1 MTAGASAM
9 APLPLARVA
18 GYLLGIAGLAFCIA
32 LLWLGMR
39 AVMDLGGFCAS
50 GGPYEI
56 AVECPDAVIATTPLS
71 ILGGFLAAGL
81 IIWGAAG
88 LPGAWMSLV
97 FLAWPA
103 LFLSLGWNFLEYGFF
118 PPEGGW
124 VWSWL
129 FCGVLFVLMGAVP
142 LVIGIAAFRAEGGG
156 GRAYASGRVV
166 VRPRPSPPEVVSP
179 PVVNRAATPSAAPV
193 MRGGRCAG
201 GPARAAGRDAPAG
214 RPHDSRVRDRQ
225 GSDPG
230 RSGGRRMNG
239 SFQPVWLRVAVIL
252 AAIAGVLVAVWLF
265 ALLATSGG

>member
-142 LVIGIAAFRAEGGG
+142 LVVGDR
-156 GRAYASGRVV
+156 RL
-166 VRPRPSPPEVVSP
+166 P
-179 PVVNRAATPSAAPV
+179 
-193 MRGGRCAG
+193 RGGRRWPRICLGPGG
-201 GPARAAGRDAPAG
+201 GPAAAEPA
-214 RPHDSRVRDRQ
+214 
-225 GSDPG
+225 
-230 RSGGRRMNG
+230 
-239 SFQPVWLRVAVIL
+239 
-252 AAIAGVLVAVWLF
+252 
-265 ALLATSGG
+265 

>member
-1 MTAGASAM
+1 
-9 APLPLARVA
+9 
-18 GYLLGIAGLAFCIA
+18 
-32 LLWLGMR
+32 MR

-142 LVIGIAAFRAEGGG
+142 LVDRRSPPSERRAAAAAPTRRAGWSSGR
-156 GRAYASGRVV
+156 GRA
-166 VRPRPSPPEVVSP
+166 RPRSSP
-179 PVVNRAATPSAAPV
+179 PVVDRAATPSPALAVVADDGALVDRLERLAA
-193 MRGGRCAG
+193 MRRRGDLTTAEYETAKAATLAEAAAG
-201 GPARAAGRDAPAG
+201 G
-214 RPHDSRVRDRQ
+214 
-225 GSDPG
+225 
-230 RSGGRRMNG
+230 
-239 SFQPVWLRVAVIL
+239 
-252 AAIAGVLVAVWLF
+252 
-265 ALLATSGG
+265 

>member
-142 LVIGIAAFRAEGGG
+142 LVIAIAAFRAEGGG

-166 VRPRPSPPEVVSP
+166 VRPRPSPP
-179 PVVNRAATPSAAPV
+179 R
-193 MRGGRCAG
+193 
-201 GPARAAGRDAPAG
+201 
-214 RPHDSRVRDRQ
+214 
-225 GSDPG
+225 
-230 RSGGRRMNG
+230 GRRHR
-239 SFQPVWLRVAVIL
+239 S
-252 AAIAGVLVAVWLF
+252 
-265 ALLATSGG
+265 